1 MGLSITTKELKHIL
15 KTKKLTFKMH
25 GFEPQNMFTIMNTM
39 MNDPEIQ
46 KFAKNFEEQMK
57 NSMEDFKKSKTV
69 KLPRQPKTHAP
80 PLPLPQKLLKTLALH
95 QKLKTRP
102 PAQCFKLECAIQE
115 ISTENR
121 HQTLFQSHYEDSLP
135 NRFN

>member
-1 MGLSITTKELKHIL
+1 MV
-15 KTKKLTFKMH
+15 
-25 GFEPQNMFTIMNTM
+25 NTM

-57 NSMEDFKKSKTV
+57 KSMEDYKNPKTM

-80 PLPLPQKLLKTLALH
+80 PLLLLQKLQKTPALH
-95 QKLKTRP
+95 QKRKTRP

-115 ISTENR
+115 KTTKNR
-121 HQTLFQSHYEDSLP
+121 HQTLFQFHCEDSLRS
-135 NRFN
+135 RFN